1 MTSGSLQVTSAKFL
15 LSLARHARLQKNC
28 RWRTCRLWDAWQL
41 ATQRIWYFFFLSCCK
56 QLEILLMSSSELCCL
71 TIVNKVL
78 YVRREQHLVPIRET
92 KQVHMSTRRYKK
104 WLHSENILF
113 HCLKQA
119 FFVIVVCFLNFLP
132 IYCLI
137 LLYVFKLH
145 VWSRHALELY
155 MNTYNYIIISFS

>member
-1 MTSGSLQVTSAKFL
+1 MPSSCFHLQDMHGYRRTVDEE
-15 LSLARHARLQKNC
+15 HAGCEMHGN
-28 RWRTCRLWDAWQL
+28 WQPKEFGFF
-41 ATQRIWYFFFLSCCK
+41 FFFLSCCK

-145 VWSRHALELY
+145 V
-155 MNTYNYIIISFS
+155 

>member
-1 MTSGSLQVTSAKFL
+1 MLASDFRKSAGHQCQVLAFTCKTCTVTEELQM
-15 LSLARHARLQKNC
+15 KNMQAVRC
-28 RWRTCRLWDAWQL
+28 M
-41 ATQRIWYFFFLSCCK
+41 ATGNPKNLVFFFFLSCCK

-113 HCLKQA
+113 HRLKQV

-145 VWSRHALELY
+145 V
-155 MNTYNYIIISFS
+155 